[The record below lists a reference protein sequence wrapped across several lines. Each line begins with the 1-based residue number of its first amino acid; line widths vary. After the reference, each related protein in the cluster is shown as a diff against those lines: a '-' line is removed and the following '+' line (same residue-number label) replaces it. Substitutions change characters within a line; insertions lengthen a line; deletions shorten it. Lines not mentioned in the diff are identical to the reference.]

1 MKCVS
6 PESSA
11 GLPAIGRI
19 IHLFNLFNGLL
30 CAGYSAW
37 HSRAKCSLL
46 LLNLSTYCM
55 KRTDK
60 LTMSIIVVL
69 SRAKKVCKRRDRQE
83 ELFDHTEEPVAPGI
97 RKSMLKEELENE
109 RVMSQLVR
117 ERGEGERKGRVG
129 AKYPSQ
135 HILLLLK
142 FICCVL
148 PLLFICSMTRSHI
161 CKAVPYQRASVTIPP
176 SQHSAELSHHS
187 LLS

>member
-1 MKCVS
+1 MS

-11 GLPAIGRI
+11 GLPDIGRI

-46 LLNLSTYCM
+46 LLNLSAYCM
-55 KRTDK
+55 KQTDK

-69 SRAKKVCKRRDRQE
+69 SRAKKVCKRHDRQE

-97 RKSMLKEELENE
+97 RKAMLKEELENE

-117 ERGEGERKGRVG
+117 ERGKVKLEQSIP
-129 AKYPSQ
+129 ASTFYYYLNSY
-135 HILLLLK
+135 
-142 FICCVL
+142 
-148 PLLFICSMTRSHI
+148 
-161 CKAVPYQRASVTIPP
+161 AVFSLSYS
-176 SQHSAELSHHS
+176 SAV
-187 LLS
+187 